1 MDLNDPSLK
10 DEEEGAAV
18 LVQRYRDKLEHEETS
33 AIIKIVWSYMVFV
46 SNTGLKDS
54 EAEFKASE
62 NRILWD
68 KLVSLLNSKVSDT
81 YSHSETL
88 MI

>member
-1 MDLNDPSLK
+1 
-10 DEEEGAAV
+10 
-18 LVQRYRDKLEHEETS
+18 
-33 AIIKIVWSYMVFV
+33 MVFV

-62 NRILWD
+62 NRILWE

-81 YSHSETL
+81 YLHSETL